1 MNRIHLAAAFLLAL
15 TLFPGCSRDT
25 RPRVGFVT
33 NNAEEFWKIAE
44 AGARK
49 ADKEFGVNCLYRR
62 PQAGTADQQK
72 TIIDDLL
79 TQKVQAIAIS
89 VNNPKDQHDYLNSI
103 ADKVPLITQDNDAP
117 DTKRVCYIGTNNYEA
132 GKAAGELVK
141 EAMPNGGTVAIFVG
155 VPDALNAQERTQ
167 GVLDALAGQ
176 KDAKGPE
183 YGKYK
188 LHGGKPFY
196 DYVKTDKA
204 KQNAADVLTALQN
217 EENVCLVGLWAY
229 NPPAILSAVRQAGK
243 LGKVKI
249 VAFDEMDDT
258 LKGIED
264 GEIFAT
270 VVQQPFEFGYQSVKM
285 MAYLIKRD
293 RALVPANGIM
303 YIPHRVINRANVAE
317 FTAELK
323 RLRGR

>member
-1 MNRIHLAAAFLLAL
+1 MKLTRLAAVFAL
-15 TLFPGCSRDT
+15 TLSLLPGCTRDT

-33 NNAEEFWKIAE
+33 NNAEEFWLIAE

-49 ADKEFGVNCLYRR
+49 ADQEFGVNLLFRR

-89 VNNPKDQHDYLNSI
+89 VNNPKDQHDYLNGI
-103 ADKVPLITQDNDAP
+103 AEKVPLITQDNDAP
-117 DTKRVCYIGTNNYEA
+117 DTKRVCYIGTDNYEA
-132 GKAAGELVK
+132 GKAAGDLVK
-141 EAMPNGGTVAIFVG
+141 EAMPAGGTVAIFVG
-155 VPDALNAQERTQ
+155 VPDALNAQQRTQ
-167 GVLDALAGQ
+167 GVLDALASQ
-176 KDAKGPE
+176 KDAKGPD
-183 YGKYK
+183 YGNYK

-217 EENVCLVGLWAY
+217 EPNVCLVGLWAY
-229 NPPAILSAVRQAGK
+229 NPPAILSAVRQAGR

-270 VVQQPFEFGYQSVKM
+270 VVQQPFQFGYQSVKM
-285 MAYLIKRD
+285 MAYLIKGD
-293 RALVPANGIM
+293 RSLVPSVGIL
-303 YIPHRVINRANVAE
+303 YIPHRIIRRDNAAE
-317 FTAELK
+317 FTAELRK
-323 RLRGR
+323 LRGK

>member
-1 MNRIHLAAAFLLAL
+1 MKLTRLAAVFLL
-15 TLFPGCSRDT
+15 TLSLLPGCGRDA

-49 ADKEFGVNCLYRR
+49 ADQEFGVNCLYRR

-117 DTKRVCYIGTNNYEA
+117 DTKRVCYIGTDNYVA
-132 GKAAGELVK
+132 GKAAGDLVK
-141 EAMPNGGTVAIFVG
+141 EAMPEGGTVAIFVG
-155 VPDALNAQERTQ
+155 VPDALNAQERTR
-167 GVLDALAGQ
+167 GVLDALAGE
-176 KDAKGPE
+176 KDAPGPE

-217 EENVCLVGLWAY
+217 EKNVCLVGLWAY

-243 LGKVKI
+243 LGQVKI
-249 VAFDEMDDT
+249 VAFDEMFDT
-258 LKGIED
+258 LRGVEA
-264 GEIFAT
+264 GEIHAT

-285 MAYLIKRD
+285 MAHLIKGD
-293 RALVPANGIM
+293 RSLVPANHIL
-303 YIPHRVINRANVAE
+303 YIPHRIITRANAAE
-317 FTAELK
+317 FTSELRK
-323 RLRGR
+323 MLGK

>member
-1 MNRIHLAAAFLLAL
+1 MKLLRLTAIL
-15 TLFPGCSRDT
+15 TLTLAVVPGCARDG

-33 NNAEEFWKIAE
+33 NNAEEFWLIAE

-49 ADKEFGVNCLYRR
+49 ADQEFGVNCLYRR

-79 TQKVQAIAIS
+79 TQRVQAIALS

-103 ADKVPLITQDNDAP
+103 AAKVPLITQDNDAP
-117 DTKRVCYIGTNNYEA
+117 DTNRVCYIGTDNYEA

-141 EAMPNGGTVAIFVG
+141 EVMPDGGTVAIFVG
-155 VPDALNAQERTQ
+155 VPDALNAQQRTQ
-167 GVLDALAGQ
+167 GVLDVLAGQ
-176 KDAKGPE
+176 KDAKGPD
-183 YGKYK
+183 YGNYK
-188 LHGGKPFY
+188 LHGRKPFY

-217 EENVCLVGLWAY
+217 EKNVCLVGLWAY

-243 LGKVKI
+243 LGQVKI

-258 LKGIED
+258 LRGIEV
-264 GEIFAT
+264 GEIHAT
-270 VVQQPFEFGYQSVKM
+270 VVQQPYKFGYESVKM
-285 MAYLIKRD
+285 MAHLIKGD
-293 RALVPANGIM
+293 RSVVPSIGIM
-303 YIPHRVINRANVAE
+303 YIPHRVIRRADAAE
-317 FTAELK
+317 FTAELRK
-323 RLRGR
+323 LRGK

>member
-1 MNRIHLAAAFLLAL
+1 MKHTRLVLMLTLAL
-15 TLFPGCSRDT
+15 SLLPGCSRDT

-49 ADKEFGVNCLYRR
+49 ADKEFGVSCLYRR

-79 TQKVQAIAIS
+79 TQKVKAIAIS

-117 DTKRVCYIGTNNYEA
+117 DTKRVCYIGTDNYAA
-132 GKAAGELVK
+132 GKAAGDLVK
-141 EAMPNGGTVAIFVG
+141 EVLPRGGTVAIFVG
-155 VPDALNAQERTQ
+155 QPDALNAQERTQ

-176 KDAKGPE
+176 KNAKGPD
-183 YGKYK
+183 YGEYK

-204 KQNAADVLTALQN
+204 KQNAADVITALQN
-217 EENVCLVGLWAY
+217 QDNICLVGLWAY
-229 NPPAILSAVRQAGK
+229 NPPAILSAVKQANK
-243 LGKVKI
+243 LGQIKI
-249 VAFDEMDDT
+249 VAFDEQFDT
-258 LKGIED
+258 LQGIEE
-264 GEIFAT
+264 GHIHAT
-270 VVQQPFEFGYQSVKM
+270 VVQQPFEFGYQSVRM
-285 MAYLIKRD
+285 MSHLIKGD
-293 RALVPANGIM
+293 RSLVPANGIM
-303 YIPHRVINRANVAE
+303 YIPHRIIRRDNVAE
-317 FTAELK
+317 FTAKLRELLGK
-323 RLRGR
+323 

>member
-1 MNRIHLAAAFLLAL
+1 MKLLRLAALLTLAL
-15 TLFPGCSRDT
+15 TLATGCTRDS

-33 NNAEEFWKIAE
+33 NNAEEFWLIAE
-44 AGARK
+44 AGAKK
-49 ADKEFGVNCLYRR
+49 ADQEFGVNCLYRR

-117 DTKRVCYIGTNNYEA
+117 DTKRVCYIGTDNYDA
-132 GKAAGELVK
+132 GKSAGNLVK
-141 EAMPNGGTVAIFVG
+141 EVLPNGGTVAIFVG
-155 VPDALNAQERTQ
+155 VPDALNAQQRTQ
-167 GVLDALAGQ
+167 GVLDALAGR
-176 KDAKGPE
+176 KDSRGPE

-217 EENVCLVGLWAY
+217 EEKVCLVGLWAY

-264 GEIFAT
+264 GEIHAT
-270 VVQQPFEFGYQSVKM
+270 VVQQPYKFGYESVKM
-285 MAYLIKRD
+285 MAHRIKGD
-293 RALVPANGIM
+293 RSLVPPNGIV
-303 YIPHRVINRANVAE
+303 YVPHRIIRRDNAAA
-317 FTAELK
+317 FTSEL
-323 RLRGR
+323 RQLRGK